1 MVQKLISECLSL
13 EDLCF
18 NRCSGLKILSVSQAR
33 NLKNMTIV
41 SEWPSEHYEGIEIVV
56 PSLQQLTLWLSKGT
70 LIYVTMSPHLKKLSL
85 DGRHVVKVQEF
96 ISKFPLLED
105 LSINWCRS
113 LKRFKIISNRLKHLI
128 FRYCWNLKAIEVDT
142 PNLLSFIYKCYS
154 IPIISMNAPCP
165 WKVSCRRVILGKR
178 CYSRLKQF
186 LGASNRI
193 ESLTISLMERT
204 GSKVCIH
211 VYKFEII

>member
-1 MVQKLISECLSL
+1 MG
-13 EDLCF
+13 D
-18 NRCSGLKILSVSQAR
+18 
-33 NLKNMTIV
+33 
-41 SEWPSEHYEGIEIVV
+41 VV
-56 PSLQQLTLWLSKGT
+56 
-70 LIYVTMSPHLKKLSL
+70 
-85 DGRHVVKVQEF
+85 RVQEF
-96 ISKFPLLED
+96 ISNFPLLED

-128 FRYCWNLKAIEVDT
+128 FRNCWNLKAIEVDT
-142 PNLLSFIYKCYS
+142 PNLLSFIYKCDP

-165 WKVSCRRVILGKR
+165 WKVRCRRVILDKR

-193 ESLTISLMERT
+193 ESLTITLMERI